1 MDTAYHIILL
11 SALCITAI
19 EYALNRSV
27 IHSIWEE
34 LTINIWQ
41 DLAKT
46 SEFIFTGCVVLLVA
60 TLIVLVTNIFLT
72 PTTKSRH
79 CNIDKHLQMKNNVLI
94 LLNSR
99 KKRTTQKHTMY
110 YTLRRVCYIILMI
123 LFTGALIE
131 NTLSSKIYTEYEEAI
146 ENIYMKFT
154 EEIKNIYK
162 MCEENN
168 KLDNVCGITLLPWTT
183 MFLTFSAT
191 IITCFFI
198 IDPITRGICYVI
210 RRCFGCIIMS
220 NSYNHTGKFSQSK
233 SASDKYYVLSDD
245 LFN

>member
-72 PTTKSRH
+72 PTTAKKVSHAILRSSDLTPSYKETAKV
-79 CNIDKHLQMKNNVLI
+79 CEAKIDTKLKQVSPIKCQKGNN
-94 LLNSR
+94 NSR
-99 KKRTTQKHTMY
+99 EP
-110 YTLRRVCYIILMI
+110 RRYIIL
-123 LFTGALIE
+123 LKDE
-131 NTLSSKIYTEYEEAI
+131 N
-146 ENIYMKFT
+146 
-154 EEIKNIYK
+154 
-162 MCEENN
+162 
-168 KLDNVCGITLLPWTT
+168 
-183 MFLTFSAT
+183 
-191 IITCFFI
+191 
-198 IDPITRGICYVI
+198 
-210 RRCFGCIIMS
+210 
-220 NSYNHTGKFSQSK
+220 
-233 SASDKYYVLSDD
+233 
-245 LFN
+245 